1 MSCDTEQT
9 TWRCGRRGQLAVLA
23 ALVMLVISCQGSTT
37 NDEQQA
43 GGGGMADDQIGGST
57 SEAGV
62 STYAGQSD
70 GGFAGAATTS
80 GGIGGSGGAEGP
92 VGGSSSAGGAG
103 SIPCPETVPGAGE
116 SCTQLCQYVDC
127 EGIGIT
133 VVPCVDGVTE
143 DLYDPVPCGPISCD
157 NENAPQQCAA
167 DEVCVEQYSRY
178 TAVPSYGCY
187 LYPCDDPGLFT
198 EDCAQQICD
207 STVIYPNLDI
217 NQVRTPFGVSCSMS
231 M

>member
-43 GGGGMADDQIGGST
+43 GGGGAADDQIGGST
-57 SEAGV
+57 SEAGA
-62 STYAGQSD
+62 STNGGRSYGGTAGTET
-70 GGFAGAATTS
+70 AGAGDTQVET
-80 GGIGGSGGAEGP
+80 GGSNIGGAPST
-92 VGGSSSAGGAG
+92 VGGSA
-103 SIPCPETVPGAGE
+103 SIPCVDKVPVVGEPCTRGCYYLDCNGAGMTTF
-116 SCTQLCQYVDC
+116 S
-127 EGIGIT
+127 
-133 VVPCVDGVTE
+133 CVDGLAEVYDTLACEPYGCGDTE
-143 DLYDPVPCGPISCD
+143 
-157 NENAPQQCAA
+157 CAG
-167 DEVCVEQYSRY
+167 DEVCVALHSRY

-187 LYPCDDPGLFT
+187 PYPCDDPGLFAD
-198 EDCAQQICD
+198 DCAQQICD

>member
-43 GGGGMADDQIGGST
+43 GGGGAADDQIGGST

-133 VVPCVDGVTE
+133 VVPCVDGLTVYRDDPIACEPFDCRGTE
-143 DLYDPVPCGPISCD
+143 
-157 NENAPQQCAA
+157 CAGN
-167 DEVCVEQYSRY
+167 EVCVELYSQYSG
-178 TAVPSYGCY
+178 VPSYGCY
-187 LYPCDDPGLFT
+187 PYPCDDPGLFT
-198 EDCAQQICD
+198 DDCAQQICD
-207 STVIYPNLDI
+207 STVIYPYLAVNVI
-217 NQVRTPFGVSCSMS
+217 NGPRGVSCYMS